1 MDTIPRND
9 FILRHRYDA
18 FCKAVLRN
26 EAKDYL
32 REMGQQRDREKSLDA
47 LTQQELDKLSTVDYY
62 PSDSYVFSSHG
73 YDLLIDNELV
83 AEAFASLPQQE
94 QSILILHCVLDLADG
109 EIGSLMGMSRSA
121 VQRHMTSTLKQLR
134 LKLMAL
140 MPEGGNADEGT
151 HIQRQKTS
159 APFGD
164 GSCPRWGRNGYGTS
178 ATVLCRL
185 HKQALHPHLVRQQ
198 RHPLCVRGRVYE
210 APFGTQAHPF
220 HHRCFEVTARPR

>member
-32 REMGQQRDREKSLDA
+32 REMGRQRDREKSLDA

-121 VQRHMTSTLKQLR
+121 VQRHRTSTLKQLR

-140 MPEGGNADEGT
+140 MPEGG
-151 HIQRQKTS
+151 K
-159 APFGD
+159 
-164 GSCPRWGRNGYGTS
+164 
-178 ATVLCRL
+178 
-185 HKQALHPHLVRQQ
+185 
-198 RHPLCVRGRVYE
+198 RG
-210 APFGTQAHPF
+210 
-220 HHRCFEVTARPR
+220 

>member
-121 VQRHMTSTLKQLR
+121 VQRHRTSTLKQLR

-140 MPEGGNADEGT
+140 MPEGGT
-151 HIQRQKTS
+151 
-159 APFGD
+159 
-164 GSCPRWGRNGYGTS
+164 
-178 ATVLCRL
+178 
-185 HKQALHPHLVRQQ
+185 
-198 RHPLCVRGRVYE
+198 RG
-210 APFGTQAHPF
+210 
-220 HHRCFEVTARPR
+220 

>member
-121 VQRHMTSTLKQLR
+121 VQRHRTSTLKQLR

-140 MPEGGNADEGT
+140 MPAGG
-151 HIQRQKTS
+151 K
-159 APFGD
+159 
-164 GSCPRWGRNGYGTS
+164 
-178 ATVLCRL
+178 
-185 HKQALHPHLVRQQ
+185 
-198 RHPLCVRGRVYE
+198 RG
-210 APFGTQAHPF
+210 
-220 HHRCFEVTARPR
+220 